1 MVSNDPMQVHWYH
14 VEYKYFSYDHKWL
27 EEVVEYLKS
36 MYILFCLDNKSI
48 LPSKILVIIPGPS
61 STDKGLPVRKTG
73 SPTVTPAK

>member
-1 MVSNDPMQVHWYH
+1 V
-14 VEYKYFSYDHKWL
+14 YKKIFFSI
-27 EEVVEYLKS
+27 KS
-36 MYILFCLDNKSI
+36 VFF